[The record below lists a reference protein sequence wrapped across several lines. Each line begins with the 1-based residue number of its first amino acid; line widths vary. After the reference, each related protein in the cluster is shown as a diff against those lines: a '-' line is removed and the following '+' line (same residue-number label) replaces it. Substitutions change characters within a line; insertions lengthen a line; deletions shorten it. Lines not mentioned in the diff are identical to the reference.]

1 MSKTSAD
8 VRGARGI
15 CSGGLIGCVFGS
27 DRNSLGS
34 SALQADGL
42 QALLRTMED
51 KKGML
56 EELLCLGS
64 QLSVH
69 LSDSESS
76 GALLAQLGDVQ
87 EEWRHLAG
95 GIKRAFWK
103 ASNTVCQHSL
113 LINSIGELKA
123 KLEALQK
130 LKFRGHDTF
139 GHLCLRAELK
149 LYSQLCQSFQTQ
161 LDSLAL
167 VSLGQKE
174 KDETIHNLLD
184 LRSLINVTKSK
195 LDTSAYNR
203 CSTLT
208 AEANKQVQEWIGW
221 AKQAQRH
228 VAVGPKLALFPEEA
242 CVQIAEMKKFQS
254 DFSSKR
260 SKLRVESEQMRDA
273 FMEKEEIL
281 QVLQATVGLYESV
294 DQNLECTLDTMKK
307 NLEDREK
314 LFFQLAWLVEI
325 VGKRDPY
332 THIDSISKAD
342 IGKLES
348 ELKSTKSATVD
359 LENHLKQLEA
369 VMDSCREMSADL
381 SPGESRYLVNRLSGL
396 WAVLDGLVAHEKA
409 SGWELE
415 ELIFKRRS
423 SEEELSNIQMSLHQI
438 SVALEQERFPLSHET
453 ILTLEHLMHTLIEHQ
468 WEVQELQRCQETK
481 RSSLLCTIGELQ
493 DKCKALS
500 VNACEQDKYLELRK
514 QMEESLGIARE
525 QTQCVKATSVSVG
538 ERFRLCQ
545 TLLVELP
552 LVKTQC
558 QEAADQLEAIAQD
571 LSPSELHSERQRIIQ
586 NVETLGSW
594 EHSITEDIK
603 DLENKILL
611 GLDFSSE
618 FPVFIEH
625 LHKIRAEL
633 GGVEPV
639 KPDEKVIDIKLQR
652 CWVIWRNLEC
662 GVRVLEGL
670 GQKEKI
676 EKKAYKD
683 LYALKS
689 AAKHECQLRMVSLI
703 ITFMVYFTDVY
714 LPK

>member
-1 MSKTSAD
+1 MPTY
-8 VRGARGI
+8 VEFEIR
-15 CSGGLIGCVFGS
+15 SGGVIGCTFGS
-27 DRNSLGS
+27 DRNALGS

-42 QALLRTMED
+42 QALLQTMAT

-95 GIKRAFWK
+95 GIKTAFWHT
-103 ASNTVCQHSL
+103 SNTVCQHSL
-113 LINSIGELKA
+113 IINNIGELKA

-130 LKFRGHDTF
+130 LQFRSHDTF
-139 GHLCLRAELK
+139 GYLCLRAELK
-149 LYSQLCQSFQTQ
+149 LDSQLCLSFQAQ
-161 LDSLAL
+161 VDSLAL
-167 VSLGQKE
+167 ISLGQKE
-174 KDETIHNLLD
+174 KDEIMHNLHD
-184 LRSLINVTKSK
+184 LKSLINVTKSK
-195 LDTSAYNR
+195 LDTNTYN
-203 CSTLT
+203 CYGTLT
-208 AEANKQVQEWIGW
+208 AKANKQIQEWVGW
-221 AKQAQRH
+221 AKEAENHIAIGQ
-228 VAVGPKLALFPEEA
+228 KLTIFPEEA
-242 CVQIAEMKKFQS
+242 CVQMAQMKKFQT

-260 SKLRVESEQMRDA
+260 SKLRVETQQMKDA
-273 FMEKEEIL
+273 FTEREEIL
-281 QVLQATVGLYESV
+281 QVLEATEDLYETV
-294 DQNLECTLDTMKK
+294 DQKLRDSLDTMKK
-307 NLEDREK
+307 NLEKREK
-314 LFFQLAWLVEI
+314 LFLQLANMDAWLVETAS
-325 VGKRDPY
+325 KREPY
-332 THIDSISKAD
+332 IYVDSISKAD
-342 IGKLES
+342 IGKLEN
-348 ELKSTKSATVD
+348 ELKSNKSSTVA

-369 VMDSCREMSADL
+369 VVGSCREISADL
-381 SPGESRYLVNRLSGL
+381 SPGESRYLVNHLSGL
-396 WAVLDGLVAHEKA
+396 WALLDGLVAHEKA

-415 ELIFKRRS
+415 ELIFMRRS

-453 ILTLEHLMHTLIEHQ
+453 ILTLEHLMHMLIEHQ
-468 WEVQELQRCQETK
+468 WEVQELQHCQETK

-500 VNACEQDKYLELRK
+500 VNAYEQDKYLHLRK
-514 QMEESLGIARE
+514 QMEESTSIARE
-525 QTQCVKATSVSVG
+525 HTQCVHATSLSVG

-571 LSPSELHSERQRIIQ
+571 LSPLELHSERQRIIK

-594 EHSITEDIK
+594 EQSIREDITYQE
-603 DLENKILL
+603 DKILL
-611 GLDFSSE
+611 GLNFSSE

-625 LHKIRAEL
+625 LQKIRAEL
-633 GGVEPV
+633 RVAEPV

-676 EKKAYKD
+676 DMKNYKE
-683 LYALKS
+683 LYSLKS
-689 AAKHECQLRMVSLI
+689 AAKQECQLRMVSSV
-703 ITFMVYFTDVY
+703 ITFMVCSSKVY
-714 LPK
+714 LPE

>member
-1 MSKTSAD
+1 
-8 VRGARGI
+8 
-15 CSGGLIGCVFGS
+15 
-27 DRNSLGS
+27 
-34 SALQADGL
+34 
-42 QALLRTMED
+42 MEN

-87 EEWRHLAG
+87 EEWRHLVG
-95 GIKRAFWK
+95 SIKRAFWH
-103 ASNTVCQHSL
+103 ASNSVCQHSL
-113 LINSIGELKA
+113 LINDIGELKA
-123 KLEALQK
+123 KIEALQK

-139 GHLCLRAELK
+139 GYLCLQAELK
-149 LYSQLCQSFQTQ
+149 LYNQLCLSFQAQ
-161 LDSLAL
+161 FDSLAL
-167 VSLGQKE
+167 ISLGQKE

-184 LRSLINVTKSK
+184 LKSLINVTKSK
-195 LDTSAYNR
+195 LDTSTYN
-203 CSTLT
+203 CYSTLT
-208 AEANKQVQEWIGW
+208 AKANKQIQDWIGW
-221 AKQAQRH
+221 AKQAENH
-228 VAVGPKLALFPEEA
+228 IAVGPKLALFPEEA
-242 CVQIAEMKKFQS
+242 CVQIAEMKKFQT

-260 SKLRVESEQMRDA
+260 SKMRVESEQMKEV

-281 QVLQATVGLYESV
+281 QVLQATVGLFETV
-294 DQNLECTLDTMKK
+294 DQNLECTLETMKK

-314 LFFQLAWLVEI
+314 LFFQLANMDAWLVEI

-332 THIDSISKAD
+332 THVDSISKAD

-348 ELKSTKSATVD
+348 ELKSIKSSTVD

-369 VMDSCREMSADL
+369 VMDSCREISADL

-396 WAVLDGLVAHEKA
+396 WAVFDGLVAHEKA

-453 ILTLEHLMHTLIEHQ
+453 ILTLEHLMHMLIEHQ
-468 WEVQELQRCQETK
+468 WEVQELQHCQETK

-500 VNACEQDKYLELRK
+500 VNAYEQDKYLHLRK
-514 QMEESLGIARE
+514 QMEESISIARE
-525 QTQCVKATSVSVG
+525 QTQCVKATTVSVG
-538 ERFRLCQ
+538 ERFRLFQ

-603 DLENKILL
+603 YLENKILL

-625 LHKIRAEL
+625 LQKIRAEL

-676 EKKAYKD
+676 EKKNYKD

-703 ITFMVYFTDVY
+703 TTFMVYFTKVY
-714 LPK
+714 